1 MSLDT
6 VLQMFLIFKSDF
18 LEMQMSQKLGEFP
31 ISVKMTLGI
40 IVVSNFLIK
49 LNLSI
54 FYLT

>member
-31 ISVKMTLGI
+31 ISVIMTLGI
-40 IVVSNFLIK
+40 IVVSNFHIK